1 MKPSSGFGSSN
12 CFLQPGSGEGAVQ
25 CPPLPQAPTCDS
37 IPVAEHD
44 HVRHGGVRGAGH
56 LAELRGQGAGA
67 SQAARAGVG
76 VVGVDGAPLLTRLLW
91 RACSSVAMKR
101 KQRQGT
107 PASRAHCRYLRGRG
121 SVCSCP
127 PTPAPAFAPRVPGP
141 AGGVRVRVVNHNPL
155 SLLQCGCA
163 GAHTALPGAQCVLGG
178 HQGQG
183 EHWGR
188 GRGTGGAGV
197 QAPAYPVDV
206 DVAGRYKVLHK
217 EGGLPGCGARWFQR
231 KPLARG
237 QGTPRVQG
245 LSPPGNP
252 TATTTSGLELRRALG
267 SGWQSGPEGDTVLWE
282 VGWKTSP
289 QPNSTSSPI
298 AAPTHWV
305 EGRELE
311 AGHWPLEKKLLGRGE
326 GQAQVESK
334 LVGRRG

>member
-1 MKPSSGFGSSN
+1 MAVKPSSGFGSSN

-25 CPPLPQAPTCDS
+25 CPPLPQAPTCES

-91 RACSSVAMKR
+91 RACSSVAVKR

-121 SVCSCP
+121 LVCSCP

-141 AGGVRVRVVNHNPL
+141 AGGVGVRVVNHNPL

-178 HQGQG
+178 APGS
-183 EHWGR
+183 
-188 GRGTGGAGV
+188 GG
-197 QAPAYPVDV
+197 
-206 DVAGRYKVLHK
+206 
-217 EGGLPGCGARWFQR
+217 
-231 KPLARG
+231 
-237 QGTPRVQG
+237 
-245 LSPPGNP
+245 
-252 TATTTSGLELRRALG
+252 ALG
-267 SGWQSGPEGDTVLWE
+267 SGQG
-282 VGWKTSP
+282 
-289 QPNSTSSPI
+289 N
-298 AAPTHWV
+298 
-305 EGRELE
+305 RR
-311 AGHWPLEKKLLGRGE
+311 GRGA
-326 GQAQVESK
+326 GPG
-334 LVGRRG
+334 LPC